1 MNSRLL
7 GTAALLVVLAASPL
21 AFAQDDSSSD
31 GSSSGSAASG
41 GAGGAAAPAKAL
53 PATPPEP
60 KTSNT
65 NVYEDPNEKYYFV
78 GARYRGTVIPQFL
91 TNLFVNE
98 GGTFYSNTA
107 GIELDM
113 RKDGHSTIPWLAFTN
128 YGFGDTLFE
137 QKGKPPGDPG
147 NWSVVNSG
155 LSAIYLGLDE
165 LWSTDLDEGHHFA
178 FEFGFGVGIGAVFGN
193 LQNDW
198 VYQNPNGDLH
208 SSDHGNYS
216 MCQTTNDGPGC
227 SPADHQNATIN
238 KVAHYVEPNW
248 FNGGSVPVIFP
259 YVSFPQL
266 GLRWKPIKQMEARL
280 GLGFS
285 LTGFW
290 FGLSADYGLEKPKHD
305 TTAGGTTLEHSTF

>member
-1 MNSRLL
+1 MNTLL
-7 GTAALLVVLAASPL
+7 GTAALLAVVAASPL
-21 AFAQDDSSSD
+21 AFAQQAGPPDESTP
-31 GSSSGSAASG
+31 
-41 GAGGAAAPAKAL
+41 GGAAAPARAL

-60 KTSNT
+60 ETSNE
-65 NVYEDPNEKYYFV
+65 NVREDPNQRYYFV
-78 GARYRGTVIPQFL
+78 GLRYRGTVIPQFL
-91 TNLFVNE
+91 VNLFVNE

-137 QKGKPPGDPG
+137 QKGKDPSDPG
-147 NWSVVNSG
+147 NWSVVSSG

-165 LWSTDLDEGHHFA
+165 MWSSDLDEGHHFA
-178 FEFGFGVGIGAVFGN
+178 FEFGFGVGIGAVFGD
-193 LQNDW
+193 LHNDW
-198 VYQNPNGDLH
+198 VTPNPTGSLH
-208 SSDHGNYS
+208 SSDHGNYN
-216 MCQTTNDGPGC
+216 MCNTVNDGPGC

-238 KVAHYVEPNW
+238 KVGGYVEPNW

-259 YVSFPQL
+259 HVSFPQL
-266 GLRWKPIKQMEARL
+266 GLRWKPIKQLETRL

-305 TTAGGTTLEHSTF
+305 TTAGGPSLGRATF

>member
-7 GTAALLVVLAASPL
+7 GTAAILVVLAASPL
-21 AFAQDDSSSD
+21 AFAQDDGSSD
-31 GSSSGSAASG
+31 TSPSGSAGSE

-53 PATPPEP
+53 PALPPEP

-65 NVYEDPNEKYYFV
+65 NVYEDPNEKYYFI
-78 GARYRGTVIPQFL
+78 GGRYRGTVIPQFL

-137 QKGKPPGDPG
+137 QKGKDPGDPG

-178 FEFGFGVGIGAVFGN
+178 FEFGFGVGVGAVFGK

-198 VYQNPNGDLH
+198 VTPDPNGALH
-208 SSDHGNYS
+208 SSDHGNYR
-216 MCQTTNDGPGC
+216 MCQTTSDGPGC
-227 SPADHQNATIN
+227 SPADHQNATIS
-238 KVAHYVEPNW
+238 KVGHYVEPNW

-266 GLRWKPIKQMEARL
+266 GLRWKPVKQIESRL

-305 TTAGGTTLEHSTF
+305 TTASGTTLEHSTF